1 MNASVLG
8 VLIAWRRPEYTG
20 ENRCIPCTVVNSIIA
35 VVLAVALAL
44 VVPLDASTSVAV
56 GAGVLAVSLAA
67 IALRGYLVPGTPA
80 LTKRY
85 FPDWFLR
92 YFDHH
97 EEMTNVDIDPVEV
110 LQSADAVTECE
121 NVDDLCL
128 TDEFRDAWQA
138 QIDRYRDSDASR
150 SDLAGVLEIPERSL
164 EFETHGSAFVA
175 MADGGQRPGDEVG
188 RRRRV
193 GQWESEGAFLAD
205 VAGARLLNERV
216 AGWSRL
222 TPQQRGSVLNG
233 LRIFLDACPSC
244 NGTVSFGEE
253 TVESCCRS
261 RDVVAVTCEECGSRL
276 FEAEVPAT
284 N

>member
-1 MNASVLG
+1 MNPPVPD

-20 ENRCIPCTVVNSIIA
+20 ENRCVPCTVVNTLIA

-44 VVPLDASTSVAV
+44 VVPLDATASVAI
-56 GAGVLAVSLAA
+56 GAGVLGCSVAI

-85 FPDWFLR
+85 FPAWLLR
-92 YFDHH
+92 SFDHP
-97 EEMTNVDIDPVEV
+97 EEMTTVDIDPAEV
-110 LQSADAVTECE
+110 LQSADAVTDCE

-128 TDEFRDAWQA
+128 TAEFRQAWRA
-138 QIDRYRDSDASR
+138 QIDRYRDSDATR
-150 SDLAGVLEIPERSL
+150 THLAEVLEIPEQSL

-175 MADGGQRPGDEVG
+175 MADGGQRPGDDNG
-188 RRRRV
+188 SRRRV

-205 VAGARLLNERV
+205 VAGARLLSEGF
-216 AGWSRL
+216 AGWSQL
-222 TPQQRGSVLNG
+222 TPRQRGSVLNG
-233 LRIFLDACPSC
+233 LRIFLNSCPTC
-244 NGTVSFGEE
+244 NGTVTFGEE

-261 RDVVAVTCEECGSRL
+261 RAVLAVTCEECGSRL
-276 FEAEVPAT
+276 FEAEAPAG